1 MDNLILNNGMTADCN
16 APDCM
21 VGVTLPCAGEKK
33 SAPVRC
39 LSSKFFDQLFS
50 VITAMRV
57 VGAVCLGMP
66 PSHVVT
72 GPNVS
77 VHSAVH

>member
-1 MDNLILNNGMTADCN
+1 MLPTAWS
-16 APDCM
+16 
-21 VGVTLPCAGEKK
+21 VSRYLVLVKKK

>member
-33 SAPVRC
+33 IRPSAMPV
-39 LSSKFFDQLFS
+39 LKIF
-50 VITAMRV
+50 
-57 VGAVCLGMP
+57 
-66 PSHVVT
+66 
-72 GPNVS
+72 
-77 VHSAVH
+77 